1 MTQYLCIWQTNC
13 RLRLSNLLFLSWSVW
28 DIFHRMSWVGRMWE
42 GIHKDHWS
50 QFLVLHRKTPRI
62 TPCAMFQVLADCI
75 QRILFSCYILWMTL
89 EKTPGNAN
97 IMWWQQNAR
106 IKEGRSWIS
115 WQFCSSP
122 SLLFLFC
129 LYNGHKIWAGSM
141 MSMHPLSII
150 DMMNNLNLL
159 TLSVSSHIS
168 GNFIHQPHLKC
179 LSNLSDVWSTE
190 TPLLEIYATNILS
203 N

>member
-1 MTQYLCIWQTNC
+1 MFECTALCSFLKPTKRQKIMWKNVGKPAVPQQKWHSIC
-13 RLRLSNLLFLSWSVW
+13 ISEFRLILFNLPFLSWSAW
-28 DIFHRMSWVGRMWE
+28 D
-42 GIHKDHWS
+42 
-50 QFLVLHRKTPRI
+50 T
-62 TPCAMFQVLADCI
+62 FQILADDI
-75 QRILFSCYILWMTL
+75 QRVLFSCYRLWMTFK
-89 EKTPGNAN
+89 ETPGSAN
-97 IMWWQQNAR
+97 IVWCKNNAG
-106 IKEGRSWIS
+106 IKGGRSSIS
-115 WQFCSSP
+115 WQFCSPP

-129 LYNGHKIWAGSM
+129 LYNGYKIWSGSM

-150 DMMNNLNLL
+150 DMMNNLSLL
-159 TLSVSSHIS
+159 TPISPYIS